1 MLNTVAYRIALS
13 SIFLAAVTFF
23 IGALLACQEK
33 AKIEEVPLPEGVVLQ
48 KLDKAELLSRSI
60 CTDQLKAFTILSN
73 SKNPLKIMSDSGLY
87 YSKSVYK
94 IYLLPNMTFTG
105 TLSSKNYEN
114 GSDSALEETST
125 KKITGAWLENKS
137 QLILTGLG
145 KIRKVKR
152 LAANQR
158 EEDVKEIKFEL
169 VLNDSFENIEAI
181 PEEQRTTVVSIENSS
196 VGPKEQKIEEICK
209 PL

>member
-33 AKIEEVPLPEGVVLQ
+33 AKIEEVALPEGVVLQ

-60 CTDQLKAFTILSN
+60 WTDELKAFTILSN

-105 TLSSKNYEN
+105 TL
-114 GSDSALEETST
+114 
-125 KKITGAWLENKS
+125 
-137 QLILTGLG
+137 
-145 KIRKVKR
+145 
-152 LAANQR
+152 
-158 EEDVKEIKFEL
+158 
-169 VLNDSFENIEAI
+169 
-181 PEEQRTTVVSIENSS
+181 
-196 VGPKEQKIEEICK
+196 
-209 PL
+209 

>member
-33 AKIEEVPLPEGVVLQ
+33 EKVEETPLPEGVILQ
-48 KLDKAELLSRSI
+48 KLEKTEILSRSI
-60 CTDQLKAFTILSN
+60 CTDKLKAFTILSN

-87 YSKSVYK
+87 YSKHVYK

-105 TLSSKNYEN
+105 TRSSKNFESA
-114 GSDSALEETST
+114 SDSAIEKNST
-125 KKITGAWLENKS
+125 KQLDGIWLEKDN
-137 QLILTGLG
+137 QLALSGLG

-152 LAANQR
+152 LKPEQR
-158 EEDVKEIKFEL
+158 EEDVKEVTLEL
-169 VLNDSFENIEAI
+169 VLNDFQEINELT
-181 PEEQRTTVVSIENSS
+181 EEQRTIVLSIENSS
-196 VGPKEQKIEEICK
+196 VGPKEQKIEDICQS
-209 PL
+209 L